1 MKENVRILWINF
13 CRCGIFYE
21 KLLFVIYEFVD
32 YIYVV
37 VFILIEWFFK
47 NIFFLDFFIVDIYKR
62 IIEVFEIFDNENNK
76 IVDVRYV

>member
-1 MKENVRILWINF
+1 MVYFMKCCCL
-13 CRCGIFYE
+13 
-21 KLLFVIYEFVD
+21 IYEFVD